1 MGQTSL
7 PESLHMAVE
16 ENAVP
21 EGRSEVSRAQWW
33 LSKSSRSSTPKT
45 GFDLT
50 VLSSPNVSMYYRYQ
64 QPWIERAAMIREQLT
79 FRASFPILV
88 SM

>member
-1 MGQTSL
+1 VPKRKSRISANYTRCRS
-7 PESLHMAVE
+7 VE
-16 ENAVP
+16 NV
-21 EGRSEVSRAQWW
+21 EVSRAQWW

-64 QPWIERAAMIREQLT
+64 QP
-79 FRASFPILV
+79 
-88 SM
+88 